1 MFIKAMWFSLFKV
14 HRRCHFVQRWNW
26 WKIRFGSILLFRQSS
41 SLLNNTLLHKPK
53 HADSAALRDIV
64 KSFLEQKWKK
74 NYVSFFSPL
83 PIDFLQKETQKETSL
98 TWGKENFFKWHTAP
112 CFSLQF
118 SNVNL
123 KLKILCRTR
132 YLNKFSHFFFFDRF
146 FICNA
151 LWIIVFWCLWY
162 WIVVQMMIL
171 NEFFDNRQNLQIHT
185 HHKLL
190 YDSTLTT

>member
-41 SLLNNTLLHKPK
+41 SLLNNILLYKPK
-53 HADSAALRDIV
+53 HADLAALRDIV

-74 NYVSFFSPL
+74 
-83 PIDFLQKETQKETSL
+83 IT
-98 TWGKENFFKWHTAP
+98 
-112 CFSLQF
+112 
-118 SNVNL
+118 
-123 KLKILCRTR
+123 
-132 YLNKFSHFFFFDRF
+132 FFFLSLANWFLTKRNTKRNIIDLRERKLFQMAHSTLFQSSIFQCKPKVKNSMSNTIFEQIFPFFFVDRF

-162 WIVVQMMIL
+162 WFVVQMMIL
-171 NEFFDNRQNLQIHT
+171 NEFFDNRPNLQIHT